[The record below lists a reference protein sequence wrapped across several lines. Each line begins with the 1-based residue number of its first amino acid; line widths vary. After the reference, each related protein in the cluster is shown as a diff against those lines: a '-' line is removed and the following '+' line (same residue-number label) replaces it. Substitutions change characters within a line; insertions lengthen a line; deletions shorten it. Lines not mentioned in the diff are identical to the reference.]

1 MWKKR
6 QIKKS
11 DRKHW
16 FFFLFTRVFS
26 TSRRLFSKRSNLR
39 GHLRRPGSFCLLFL
53 FLCFPSLSRLLIRV
67 FFCLPGNLWSFLS
80 HYPLFFPQKMLQ
92 CIAPSPS
99 SSLKLCSFLLFS
111 FSSLTWMTVNTVAL
125 IKRLSVK
132 TTNNPLSS
140 WSSWPELSITLQI
153 HPSQCNEIS
162 YHKCGRWSEILP

>member
-1 MWKKR
+1 MKKA
-6 QIKKS
+6 S
-11 DRKHW
+11 DQEIW
-16 FFFLFTRVFS
+16 QETLIFFSLHSSVFYLPS
-26 TSRRLFSKRSNLR
+26 PLLKAQQSERPPETPGKLLPFIPVSLLSFSFSPA
-39 GHLRRPGSFCLLFL
+39 HTC
-53 FLCFPSLSRLLIRV
+53 
-67 FFCLPGNLWSFLS
+67 FFCLPGNFWSFLS

-99 SSLKLCSFLLFS
+99 PSLKLCSFLLFS